1 MNTPA
6 RYDGSAQ
13 WYDERFRHYGDLTE
27 VDSSA
32 SLLAT
37 VLGRGDGWCL
47 DVGCGTGL
55 HAAAIESTGRRVFGV
70 DLSADQL
77 AHAAHRIAVRVRTDA
92 TRLPFRDGTFPS
104 AVCTY
109 VHTDIE
115 QIGQVFAEVCRVMR
129 HGGTFVY
136 VGVHPCFW
144 GPHIERVDETTRV
157 VHPGYWECSWRTRS
171 PYWSDVGLASRVG
184 FRHRTLADLLTELLS
199 SGLRLTHVAEGARG
213 APFADRIA
221 IAAVKE

>member
-136 VGVHPCFW
+136 VGVHPC
-144 GPHIERVDETTRV
+144 
-157 VHPGYWECSWRTRS
+157 YRS
-171 PYWSDVGLASRVG
+171 V
-184 FRHRTLADLLTELLS
+184 LLR
-199 SGLRLTHVAEGARG
+199 GLRCLQPGRRVNIEDLRSTVGVRDVNI
-213 APFADRIA
+213 ADCGR
-221 IAAVKE
+221 